1 MGIQN
6 ENAVATNTAAEKIS
20 SPRRVRGR
28 RGVPVN
34 TSSNTPMDMD
44 VTKHQYGEVAA
55 TSNVPT
61 SQKVK
66 TFMNRT
72 QQAMETLMREH
83 GFSVQRAQR
92 TLLDHLVT
100 FPGVDARS
108 PILDVEVLSI
118 VNHCFEYFLV
128 CCTNSTLSK
137 ISQVFDCMRLHDIGM
152 EQATIALT
160 IEKAIVSF
168 IHTQKADA
176 ASINTILDGWTES
189 LKRIKPMPLREP
201 TVCPEPSAIV
211 LPVMQSTL
219 SVAGSQS
226 KKISQSSTPPIP
238 PAPATPAT
246 VQKVAADKAMASSSR
261 SKLGKKSSKL
271 AASTPPTTITT
282 TTQRPRSDPV
292 FDAVSSKLT
301 AVDNE
306 ASLKGKPPLAPGTSI
321 LGAASS
327 VSASTKRSI
336 GDGLLERPST
346 PPSSTSSKRQRR
358 SSGAN

>member
-1 MGIQN
+1 
-6 ENAVATNTAAEKIS
+6 
-20 SPRRVRGR
+20 
-28 RGVPVN
+28 
-34 TSSNTPMDMD
+34 
-44 VTKHQYGEVAA
+44 
-55 TSNVPT
+55 
-61 SQKVK
+61 
-66 TFMNRT
+66 
-72 QQAMETLMREH
+72 MREH
-83 GFSVQRAQR
+83 GFSAQRAQR

-108 PILDVEVLSI
+108 PILDVE
-118 VNHCFEYFLV
+118 
-128 CCTNSTLSK
+128 
-137 ISQVFDCMRLHDIGM
+137 VFDCMRLHDIGM

-226 KKISQSSTPPIP
+226 KKISQSSTHPIP

-346 PPSSTSSKRQRR
+346 PPSTSSKRQRR